1 MAKKRGG
8 CAPSA
13 VCGRSW
19 GGGRGVLWGGVVPA
33 ASLASVAHTDRWAP
47 VSPGKGLQTLSAS
60 SPFSVRRRKER
71 CAHALEREMGGDGK
85 DFSLCSGKHLHLTQL
100 WMGVTHVCLS
110 SISSEFKQ
118 ILEPINFTSLGVTEA
133 EQISTL
139 RSKHNIYIAH
149 CLSAVEFLTK

>member
-1 MAKKRGG
+1 
-8 CAPSA
+8 
-13 VCGRSW
+13 
-19 GGGRGVLWGGVVPA
+19 
-33 ASLASVAHTDRWAP
+33 
-47 VSPGKGLQTLSAS
+47 
-60 SPFSVRRRKER
+60 
-71 CAHALEREMGGDGK
+71 MGGEWK
-85 DFSLCSGKHLHLTQL
+85 RLQSLFRQHLHLTQL

-118 ILEPINFTSLGVTEA
+118 YLNPLTSPPWGVTEA